1 MIYLMF
7 NPLKAAA
14 EIENYK
20 LSSPCIKSS
29 MIEGKQLQAVRGEQ
43 FDKHTESS

>member
-1 MIYLMF
+1 MF

-29 MIEGKQLQAVRGEQ
+29 MVYPNLSQLTNYEPH
-43 FDKHTESS
+43 KNP